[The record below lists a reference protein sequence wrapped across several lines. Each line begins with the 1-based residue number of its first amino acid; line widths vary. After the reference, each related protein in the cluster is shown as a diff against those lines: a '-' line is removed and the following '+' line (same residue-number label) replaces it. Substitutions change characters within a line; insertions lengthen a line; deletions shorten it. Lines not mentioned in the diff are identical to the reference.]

1 MKKLSNWFIGVW
13 LSFCSYLELWPDS
26 MTHVWMFMPDD
37 LKSEI
42 PDSVVKGISYSVLVL
57 SMIFW
62 LKNRQ
67 PKLWRDK
74 PESEGADGDGAI
86 HKVQIEVISA
96 DKSNSN

>member
-1 MKKLSNWFIGVW
+1 MKKLSNWFVGVW

-57 SMIFW
+57 SMFGKMHAMNKANKR
-62 LKNRQ
+62 LK
-67 PKLWRDK
+67 D
-74 PESEGADGDGAI
+74 ESKNA
-86 HKVQIEVISA
+86 
-96 DKSNSN
+96 

>member
-57 SMIFW
+57 SMFGKMHSMNKVNKR
-62 LKNRQ
+62 LK
-67 PKLWRDK
+67 
-74 PESEGADGDGAI
+74 
-86 HKVQIEVISA
+86 
-96 DKSNSN
+96 DKSKNA

>member
-57 SMIFW
+57 SMFGKMHAMNKANKR
-62 LKNRQ
+62 LK
-67 PKLWRDK
+67 D
-74 PESEGADGDGAI
+74 ESKDA
-86 HKVQIEVISA
+86 
-96 DKSNSN
+96 

>member
-57 SMIFW
+57 SMFG
-62 LKNRQ
+62 KMHGMRKENRR
-67 PKLWRDK
+67 LRD
-74 PESEGADGDGAI
+74 D
-86 HKVQIEVISA
+86 V
-96 DKSNSN
+96 NSR

>member
-57 SMIFW
+57 SMFGKMHAMNKANKR
-62 LKNRQ
+62 LKDEN
-67 PKLWRDK
+67 KD
-74 PESEGADGDGAI
+74 A
-86 HKVQIEVISA
+86 
-96 DKSNSN
+96 

>member
-57 SMIFW
+57 SMFGKMHAMNKANKR
-62 LKNRQ
+62 LKG
-67 PKLWRDK
+67 
-74 PESEGADGDGAI
+74 ESKNA
-86 HKVQIEVISA
+86 
-96 DKSNSN
+96 

>member
-57 SMIFW
+57 SMFGKMHAMNKANKR
-62 LKNRQ
+62 LK
-67 PKLWRDK
+67 D
-74 PESEGADGDGAI
+74 ESKNA
-86 HKVQIEVISA
+86 
-96 DKSNSN
+96 

>member
-57 SMIFW
+57 SMFGKMHSMNKVNKR
-62 LKNRQ
+62 LK
-67 PKLWRDK
+67 D
-74 PESEGADGDGAI
+74 ESKNA
-86 HKVQIEVISA
+86 
-96 DKSNSN
+96 

>member
-57 SMIFW
+57 SMFGKMHAMNKANKR
-62 LKNRQ
+62 LK
-67 PKLWRDK
+67 D
-74 PESEGADGDGAI
+74 ES
-86 HKVQIEVISA
+86 KSA
-96 DKSNSN
+96 

>member
-57 SMIFW
+57 SMFGKMHSMSKANKR
-62 LKNRQ
+62 LK
-67 PKLWRDK
+67 D
-74 PESEGADGDGAI
+74 ESKNA
-86 HKVQIEVISA
+86 
-96 DKSNSN
+96 

>member
-1 MKKLSNWFIGVW
+1 MKKLSNWFIGIW

-57 SMIFW
+57 SMFGKMHAMNKANKR
-62 LKNRQ
+62 LK
-67 PKLWRDK
+67 D
-74 PESEGADGDGAI
+74 ESKNA
-86 HKVQIEVISA
+86 
-96 DKSNSN
+96 

>member
-26 MTHVWMFMPDD
+26 MAHVWMFMPDD

-57 SMIFW
+57 SMFGKMHSMNKANKR
-62 LKNRQ
+62 LK
-67 PKLWRDK
+67 D
-74 PESEGADGDGAI
+74 ESKNA
-86 HKVQIEVISA
+86 
-96 DKSNSN
+96 